1 MFDAVFLQFHLRRI
15 VCSRHA
21 FDMRKTR
28 LKILPARCLA
38 MIGFLLLYL
47 ACPILAELSRAQPDR
62 GLASFFQLQK
72 LEHCARYVLN

>member
-1 MFDAVFLQFHLRRI
+1 
-15 VCSRHA
+15 
-21 FDMRKTR
+21 MRKTR

-62 GLASFFQLQK
+62 GLASFFQLEELQ
-72 LEHCARYVLN
+72 HCARYTITYVASMLTI